1 MSATADSPTFEP
13 TARHDQLVQRADD
26 REEPTRTKT
35 LRKRY
40 AQGLRGTLAGIRAAL
55 REGIIDNDALGL
67 EALASTPQAGQ
78 FEFTTDAQKVDAAER
93 WLERQLQ
100 QDVLANYGGEN
111 QFIEQAYIK
120 GLEDAQAELSALGA
134 GTETAAAATV
144 RLPVHQEQL
153 TQLYSRNL
161 SELRGL
167 TDDLARDLRRELAE
181 GLASGEGPREL
192 ARDRL
197 TDIIG
202 QVEDGTP
209 RAAMNRATMIART
222 ELMNSHNWGRLKEWE
237 RAGVQKVDVIIAA
250 TACPQCQAYKAG
262 APYPAS
268 EAYGNL
274 PRHPNC
280 RCSHTIWT
288 GGA

>member
-1 MSATADSPTFEP
+1 VFEP
-13 TARHDQLVQRADD
+13 TTRHNQLVERADARD
-26 REEPTRTKT
+26 EPTRTKT

-40 AQGLRGTLAGIRAAL
+40 AQGLRGALAGIRAAL
-55 REGIIDNDALGL
+55 REGVAENDALGL
-67 EALASTPQAGQ
+67 EALASTPRAGQ
-78 FEFTTDAQKVDAAER
+78 FEFTTDAQKADAAER

-100 QDVLANYGGEN
+100 QDVLAQYGGEN
-111 QFIEQAYIK
+111 QYIEQAYVK
-120 GLEDAQAELSALGA
+120 GREDPQAKLNALGA
-134 GTETAAAATV
+134 GAEMSSATAAV

-161 SELRGL
+161 SELQGL
-167 TDDLARDLRRELAE
+167 TDDLGRDLRRELTE
-181 GLASGEGPREL
+181 GLASGEGPRDI
-192 ARDRL
+192 AQNRL

-222 ELMNSHNWGRLKEWE
+222 ELMSSHNWGRLKEWE
-237 RAGVQKVDVIIAA
+237 RAGVQRVDVIIAA
-250 TACPQCQAYKAG
+250 TACAQCQAYKAG